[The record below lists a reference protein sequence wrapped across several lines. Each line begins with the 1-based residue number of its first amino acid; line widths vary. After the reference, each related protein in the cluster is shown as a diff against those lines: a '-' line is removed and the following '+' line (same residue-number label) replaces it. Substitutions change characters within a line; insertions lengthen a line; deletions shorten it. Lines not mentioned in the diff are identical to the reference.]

1 MTKFYNIKLC
11 KNSFIGCH
19 ITTVGQVEQFKQCR
33 YLICLK
39 TLWHMAENHLVCCE
53 SFQFSCSRVVEDYVN
68 PSFLCCLANAVSYFQ
83 TKYFIYV
90 RQIFGCEGEAATVN
104 IAICS

>member
-1 MTKFYNIKLC
+1 
-11 KNSFIGCH
+11 
-19 ITTVGQVEQFKQCR
+19 
-33 YLICLK
+33 
-39 TLWHMAENHLVCCE
+39 MAENHLVCCE
-53 SFQFSCSRVVEDYVN
+53 SFQFSCSRVVEDYFN